1 MSDEPTEDVRTSAD
15 GTESDC
21 TKARAVIAAARA
33 VLEVAEMYRHE
44 RLPTPLVG
52 ALMQLS
58 QRLEEL

>member
-1 MSDEPTEDVRTSAD
+1 MSKEPTEHVRTSAD
-15 GTESDC
+15 EAADDC
-21 TKARAVIAAARA
+21 TKSRAVIAAARV

-52 ALMQLS
+52 ALIQLS